1 MRFCGY
7 EIKKT
12 KHGVMIA
19 QPGYT
24 EDLLRRRH
32 VERTEDGPFP
42 KVDEQEDEN
51 DDDGSI
57 LHEVQALTEELM
69 WLSGRTR
76 PDISYAVGLM
86 SRLKAMFVASC
97 SIGRNVSKYLN
108 ATKNFGLEYL
118 PIEKAKR
125 RNSSTMGTSHCF
137 C

>member
-1 MRFCGY
+1 M
-7 EIKKT
+7 
-12 KHGVMIA
+12 
-19 QPGYT
+19 
-24 EDLLRRRH
+24 
-32 VERTEDGPFP
+32 
-42 KVDEQEDEN
+42 DEQEDEN

-76 PDISYAVGLM
+76 PDISYAVCFIGG
-86 SRLKAMFVASC
+86 KAMFVASC

-108 ATKNFGLEYL
+108 ATKSFGLEYL
-118 PIEKAKR
+118 PFEKAKR

>member
-24 EDLLRRRH
+24 GDLLRRRH
-32 VERTEDGPFP
+32 VERIEDGPFP
-42 KVDEQEDEN
+42 KVDEQDDEN

-57 LHEVQALTEELM
+57 LHEVHALTEELM

-86 SRLKAMFVASC
+86 SRLLHRRQGYVC
-97 SIGRNVSKYLN
+97 SI
-108 ATKNFGLEYL
+108 
-118 PIEKAKR
+118 
-125 RNSSTMGTSHCF
+125 M
-137 C
+137 